1 MKVLLLLVLV
11 AVPAG
16 KKYLP
21 IFVYVILVFL
31 LAELVRKRPD
41 SDCYGQECFHVLNLS
56 LRFLLKFEKTMQ
68 ENEISSS
75 ITQTVSLE
83 C

>member
-41 SDCYGQECFHVLNLS
+41 SDCYGQECFHVLS

-68 ENEISSS
+68 ENEIFSS

>member
-41 SDCYGQECFHVLNLS
+41 SDCYGQECFHVLS